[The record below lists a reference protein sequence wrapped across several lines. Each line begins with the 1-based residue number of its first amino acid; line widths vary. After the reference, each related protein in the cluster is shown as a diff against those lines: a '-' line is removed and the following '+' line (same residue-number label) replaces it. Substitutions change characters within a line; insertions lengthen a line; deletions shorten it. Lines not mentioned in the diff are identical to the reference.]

1 MIELL
6 EKTNLIELFE
16 EKKIDGIAHGVN
28 SNWSG
33 HSPTSKI
40 LLSQYPE
47 LLKSCHQSL
56 LRAQGLGSVS
66 FIKTKN
72 GEIFNLC
79 FEKIQGIGRK
89 TNYEAF
95 YLAFEELKI
104 YLKPGYRIGIPFDL
118 GCKTSGG
125 SWNIILTMLI
135 ELFEESEIKLII
147 CKND

>member
-1 MIELL
+1 MIEIL
-6 EKTNLIELFE
+6 EKTDLIELFE
-16 EKKIDGIAHGVN
+16 DKKIDGIAHGVN
-28 SNWSG
+28 SNWAS
-33 HSPTSKI
+33 SSSTSKI
-40 LLSQYPE
+40 LFSQYPE
-47 LLKSCHQSL
+47 LLKSCNQSL

-89 TNYEAF
+89 TNYEAL
-95 YLAFEELKI
+95 YLSLEELKI
-104 YLKPGYRIGIPFDL
+104 YLKPGYRIAIPFDL
-118 GCKTSGG
+118 GCKSSGG
-125 SWNIILTMLI
+125 SWRIVISILS